1 MSEFKSSQIDD
12 SVRKFF
18 GETRTHLFE
27 NVLVDGAVKELCRYC
42 GRDKNEVRK
51 PGGGLY
57 EYLPCRGL
65 VG

>member
-1 MSEFKSSQIDD
+1 
-12 SVRKFF
+12 
-18 GETRTHLFE
+18 
-27 NVLVDGAVKELCRYC
+27 LVDGAVKELCRYC

-57 EYLPCRGL
+57 EYLSCRGL